1 MNKLQNFDKKDLKFV
16 GWNILLAIVVGVL
29 VLLILLIWLKKYT
42 QHGVEIEVADVTGMS
57 VSEAE
62 SVLDEQGLVLNVI
75 DSTYSSKVPF
85 GTIVDQNPKALSH
98 AKKGR
103 EVYVIINATS
113 RPQIVMPNMQ
123 DMSSRQ
129 AATTLR
135 NLGLSVDTTF
145 DYEPSAFRDL
155 VLDVKSGGK
164 SIEPGTKLAQG
175 TRVRLVVGYGRGTQ
189 QVTVPSVIGL
199 NLQSARS
206 MLLSHRLTVG
216 AVQRDEEQQDGVE
229 QVVYRQ
235 SPSPGEMLVEGETV
249 ALYLSSDI
257 EKAVLH
263 NNAKDDKEEDS
274 WF

>member
-1 MNKLQNFDKKDLKFV
+1 MNRLQNFDKKDLKFV

-29 VLLILLIWLKKYT
+29 VLVILLIWLKKYT

-206 MLLSHRLTVG
+206 MLLNHRLTVG
-216 AVQRDEEQQDGVE
+216 AVQRDEEQREGVE

-263 NNAKDDKEEDS
+263 NNAKDDNDEDS

>member
-1 MNKLQNFDKKDLKFV
+1 MKKLQNFDKKDLKFV

-29 VLLILLIWLKKYT
+29 VLVILLIWLKSYT
-42 QHGVEIEVADVTGMS
+42 QHGVEVEVEDVTGMS

-62 SVLDEQGLVLNVI
+62 TILASQGLVLNVI

-103 EVYVIINATS
+103 DVYVIINATS
-113 RPQIVMPNMQ
+113 RPQVVMPNMQ

-129 AATTLR
+129 ALTTLR

-189 QVTVPSVIGL
+189 QVSVPSVIGL

-206 MLLSHRLTVG
+206 MLLGHRLTVG
-216 AVQRDEEQQDGVE
+216 AVQRDEDPQEGVE

-263 NNAKDDKEEDS
+263 NNAKDDNDEDS

>member
-1 MNKLQNFDKKDLKFV
+1 MNRLQNFDKKDLKFV

-216 AVQRDEEQQDGVE
+216 AVQRDEEQQDGVD

>member
-1 MNKLQNFDKKDLKFV
+1 MNRLQNFDKKDLKFV
-16 GWNILLAIVVGVL
+16 GWNILFAIVVGVL
-29 VLLILLIWLKKYT
+29 VLVILLIWLKKYT
-42 QHGVEIEVADVTGMS
+42 QHGIEMEVADVTGMS

-62 SVLDEQGLVLNVI
+62 ATLDEQGLVLNVI

-113 RPQIVMPNMQ
+113 RPQVVMPNMQ

-135 NLGLSVDTTF
+135 NLGLLVDTTY

-216 AVQRDEEQQDGVE
+216 AVQRDEEQQEGVE

-263 NNAKDDKEEDS
+263 NNAKEDNEEDS

>member
-1 MNKLQNFDKKDLKFV
+1 MKKLQSFDKKDLKFV
-16 GWNILLAIVVGVL
+16 GWNILWAVVVGILVL
-29 VLLILLIWLKKYT
+29 VILFFWLKGYT
-42 QHGVEIEVADVTGMS
+42 QHGVEIEVEDVTGMS

-62 SVLDEQGLVLNVI
+62 IVLANQGLVLDII

-85 GTIVDQNPKALSH
+85 GTIVDQNPKAYSH

-103 EVYVIINATS
+103 AVYAIINATS
-113 RPQIVMPNMQ
+113 RPQVVVPDMH
-123 DMSSRQ
+123 DMSYRQ
-129 AATTLR
+129 ATATLR
-135 NLGLSVDTTF
+135 NLGLNVDTTY

-175 TRVRLVVGYGRGTQ
+175 TRVRLVVGFGCGTER
-189 QVTVPSVIGL
+189 VAVPNVIGL

-206 MLLSHRLTVG
+206 MLLGRRLTVG
-216 AVQRDEEQQDGVE
+216 AVQYDEEKQEGVE

-235 SPSPGEMLVEGETV
+235 VPSPGEMLVEGETV
-249 ALYLSSDI
+249 ALYLSSDL

-263 NNAKDDKEEDS
+263 NNIKEDDNEDS